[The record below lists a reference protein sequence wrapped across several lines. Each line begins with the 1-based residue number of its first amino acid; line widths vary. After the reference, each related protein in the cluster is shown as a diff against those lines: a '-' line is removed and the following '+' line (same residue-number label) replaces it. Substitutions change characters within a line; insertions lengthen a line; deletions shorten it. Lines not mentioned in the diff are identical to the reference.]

1 MPYNEKVHRGGVL
14 TVPKKAVFPVEFS
27 DRPDV
32 LNFPK
37 GVLVPPDQENFSFYQ
52 GE

>member
-1 MPYNEKVHRGGVL
+1 MPYNEKGHRGGVL
-14 TVPKKAVFPVEFS
+14 TVPKKAVFPVEIS

-32 LNFPK
+32 KNFPK
-37 GVLVPPDQENFSFYQ
+37 KVGVPPAQENFSFYQ